1 VIAVDTST
9 MVAFLEGDEGDE
21 GDDVDLVQ
29 SAIEHQQLVLPP
41 VVAPAELLSQLS
53 ARSNLV

>member
-1 VIAVDTST
+1 MIAADTST
-9 MVAFLEGDEGDE
+9 MVAFLEGDEGD
-21 GDDVDLVQ
+21 DVELVQ